1 MSAVTRRRFI
11 HLVGRHAGA
20 AALYGTFDA
29 MGLLAS
35 SERSPVSP
43 TLPRNS
49 GGLRIVVLGAGIA
62 GMAAAYELKKAGYS
76 CTVLEARDRPGG
88 RTWTLRGGDTI
99 TETDSTQRVAW
110 DLQPELY
117 FNPGPARIAPH
128 HTAILSYCREL
139 DVPLE
144 IMVNENRAALLQDDE
159 AFGGEPQR
167 ARRVISDAR
176 GWIAA
181 LAARGTREPDV
192 HNLLRSFGALDD
204 DLRYMGSSRAGHA
217 EPPGITPREPG
228 RVFPPLPFQEIAKA
242 TSARFAMS
250 VPQAWDQ
257 TAAMLQ
263 PVGGMDAIT
272 RALARELGAAIT
284 YQAEVVKLR
293 RAGGGARVVWR
304 DRKRGAETAT
314 DADVVICTIPLPVL
328 NRIDA
333 EFPEPVKRAIAAGA
347 NAYTQPVK
355 VAFHAK
361 PRWWETELQIYGG
374 ISWTSRDI
382 AQIWYPSGALNSE
395 QGILLGA
402 YVWSD
407 EVGRRFAAMAPDARL
422 TAAIADG
429 ERVHPGYGR
438 KVDQG
443 VSVAW
448 SKIPFTGG
456 GWVDWADDTWR
467 GAYPALLEADGPF
480 YFAGEHMSY
489 MNSWQDGAVRS
500 AHRVVE
506 RIAERAARVTTG
518 S

>member
-20 AALYGTFDA
+20 AALYSTFDA
-29 MGLLAS
+29 MGVLAS
-35 SERSPVSP
+35 PP
-43 TLPRNS
+43 PRPISRPLAKNS
-49 GGLRIVVLGAGIA
+49 ADLRIVVLGAGIA
-62 GMAAAYELKKAGYS
+62 GMAAAYELMKAGCR

-99 TETDSTQRVAW
+99 AEAGSTQRVTW
-110 DLQPELY
+110 DPRPDLY
-117 FNPGPARIAPH
+117 FNPGPARISPH
-128 HTAILSYCREL
+128 HTAILAYCREL

-144 IMVNENRAALLQDDE
+144 ILVNENRLALLHDDG

-167 ARRVISDAR
+167 ARRVISDMR

-181 LAARGTREPDV
+181 LAARATRERD
-192 HNLLRSFGALDD
+192 LLALLQNFGALTDD
-204 DLRYMGSSRAGHA
+204 FRYAGSPRAGHT

-228 RVFPPLPFQEIAKA
+228 RVRSPLPFREIAKA
-242 TSARFAMS
+242 TSATFAMNL
-250 VPQAWDQ
+250 VEAWDQ
-257 TAAMLQ
+257 TPTMLQ
-263 PVGGMDAIT
+263 PVGGMDAIA
-272 RALARELGAAIT
+272 RALARALGELIT
-284 YQAEVVKLR
+284 YHAEVIRLR
-293 RAGGGARVVWR
+293 RAGEGARVVWR
-304 DRKRGAETAT
+304 DRQRGSETAI

-328 NRIDA
+328 RGIDA
-333 EFPEPVKRAIAAGA
+333 EFPEPVKRAISIGA
-347 NAYTQPVK
+347 DAYTQPVK

-382 AQIWYPSGALNSE
+382 TQIWYPSGALNSD
-395 QGILLGA
+395 QGILVGA
-402 YVWSD
+402 YVWSHRI
-407 EVGRRFAAMAPDARL
+407 GRRFSEMTPEARL
-422 TAAIADG
+422 AAAIADG
-429 ERVHPGYGR
+429 ERVHPGYAR

-443 VSVAW
+443 ASVAW

-456 GWVDWADDTWR
+456 GWVDWADAAWR
-467 GAYPALLEADGPF
+467 DAYPSLLEADGPF

-489 MNSWQDGAVRS
+489 MNSWQDGAVRT

-506 RIAERAARVTTG
+506 RIAERANRTK

>member
-1 MSAVTRRRFI
+1 MPAVGRRGFI

-29 MGLLAS
+29 VGLLAS
-35 SERSPVSP
+35 PAFRPISVPQRRGSAGP
-43 TLPRNS
+43 
-49 GGLRIVVLGAGIA
+49 RIVVLGAGIA
-62 GMAAAYELKKAGYS
+62 GMSAAYELRKAGYP

-88 RTWTLRGGDTI
+88 RTWTLRGGDSI
-99 TETDSTQRVAW
+99 IETDSTQHVTWESRQ
-110 DLQPELY
+110 DLY

-144 IMVNENRAALLQDDE
+144 ILVNENRAALLQDDE

-167 ARRVISDAR
+167 ARRVISDMR

-181 LAARGTREPDV
+181 LAVRGTWERDV
-192 HNLLRSFGALDD
+192 HALLRSFGALDK
-204 DLRYMGSSRAGHA
+204 DLRYTGSSRAGHA
-217 EPPGITPREPG
+217 EAPGITPRELD
-228 RVFPPLPFQEIAKA
+228 RVHSPLPFEEIAKA
-242 TSARFAMS
+242 TSARIAMS
-250 VPQAWDQ
+250 RAEAWDQ

-263 PVGGMDAIT
+263 PVAGMDAIA
-272 RALARELGAAIT
+272 RALARALGDTIR
-284 YQAEVVKLR
+284 YEAEVVKLH
-293 RAGGGARVVWR
+293 RAGDGARVVWR
-304 DRKRGAETAT
+304 DRKRGSETAI

-328 NRIDA
+328 SGIVAD
-333 EFPEPVKRAIAAGA
+333 FPAPVRRAIAVGA

-382 AQIWYPSGALNSE
+382 TQIWYPSGALNSE
-395 QGILLGA
+395 QGILVGA
-402 YVWSD
+402 YIWTHAI
-407 EVGRRFAAMAPDARL
+407 GKRFSAMSPGSRL
-422 TAAIADG
+422 AAAIADG
-429 ERVHPGYGR
+429 ERVHPGYTR

-448 SKIPFTGG
+448 SKIPFTKG
-456 GWVDWADDTWR
+456 GWVDWADAAWR
-467 GAYPALLEADGPF
+467 DAYPALLEADGPF
-480 YFAGEHMSY
+480 HFAGEHMSY
-489 MNSWQDGAVRS
+489 MNSWQEGAVRS

-506 RIAERAARVTTG
+506 RIAEQASRASA
-518 S
+518 